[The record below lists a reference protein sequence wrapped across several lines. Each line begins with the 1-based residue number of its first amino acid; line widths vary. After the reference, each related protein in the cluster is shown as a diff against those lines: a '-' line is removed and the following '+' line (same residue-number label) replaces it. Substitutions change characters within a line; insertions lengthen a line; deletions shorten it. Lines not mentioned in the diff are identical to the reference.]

1 MNDYVTVFVSH
12 DNCIYYSKFRVLVIG
27 LCGIMIKIVMMVI
40 IVAMSTV
47 CNNFIQFSEQVAL
60 GKFISPS
67 YFSLLT
73 TQECDLASFRFY
85 ILF

>member
-1 MNDYVTVFVSH
+1 
-12 DNCIYYSKFRVLVIG
+12 
-27 LCGIMIKIVMMVI
+27 MMVI

-47 CNNFIQFSEQVAL
+47 CNNFIQFSEQIAL

-73 TQECDLASFRFY
+73 TQECKSCLISFLHPFLD
-85 ILF
+85 ILRLIYTQIA